1 MPSPVYQPCRFS
13 LFIASAAPIRS
24 ELMAIAYAQVGRRC
38 TTRSMSANTYV
49 PVVRGPTGTDG
60 SFSSAA
66 ALAMLAG
73 GASVT

>member
-13 LFIASAAPIRS
+13 RFMASAAPMRS
-24 ELMAIAYAQVGRRC
+24 ELIAIAYAQVGRRC
-38 TTRSMSANTYV
+38 TTRSMSAKTYV

-60 SFSSAA
+60 SSSRAV

-73 GASVT
+73 GANAP